1 MAQQAEQQ
9 QQQANVPAR
18 SEAAAELP
26 TLTPPT
32 DIYETA
38 DAYTMLL
45 EMPGADP
52 ESLDVTLDKQML
64 TVSARATPGNPQNY
78 TLVYS
83 EYQLGNY
90 ERAFSLSDQIDEENI
105 DAVFELGV
113 LRLKLPKSKE
123 SRAKKISVKSE
134 GDGR

>member
-1 MAQQAEQQ
+1 MAQQ

-18 SEAAAELP
+18 SENAGESP
-26 TLTPPT
+26 TFTPPT

-64 TVSARATPGNPQNY
+64 TVSARATPSTPPNY

-90 ERAFSLSDQIDEENI
+90 ERAFSLSDQIDEENN

-123 SRAKKISVKSE
+123 SRAKKISVKAE

>member
-1 MAQQAEQQ
+1 MAQQQQ
-9 QQQANVPAR
+9 QQQANLPAR
-18 SEAAAELP
+18 GENAGELP

-32 DIYETA
+32 DVYETA

-64 TVSARATPGNPQNY
+64 TVSARATPWNPPNF
-78 TLVYS
+78 TLVYG

-113 LRLKLPKSKE
+113 LRLKLPKSKQ
-123 SRAKKISVKSE
+123 SRAKKISVKAE